1 LEEEDEIEYQPIS
14 VKELL
19 MNMKNYAWLMVNL
32 AYSSI
37 IYNDE
42 TLAAEVLELEKVVD
56 RLDILLNMQAA
67 LATRS
72 ADDAEK
78 MVSIFRLATAT
89 NKISDAAADIAFIVF
104 SKIKV
109 PRDVILSLFESE
121 ETITRAIVDKK
132 YDGSRLGNFIRRK
145 NYVIDVIAVRRGK
158 NIFLEPDEN
167 FIIRYNDAL
176 LLKGNVE
183 SIKDFMNSI
192 GLDYSI
198 SKKTASDKYREI
210 INDLI
215 QLKNTSLVMVDIAY
229 TAMLTKSEELAERIK
244 EFENYVDVMLEE
256 FSKKIISSEKLSIDE
271 KYGAMRLAIAS
282 EEISDAALL
291 MVQPL
296 LAGLEPHPIIVDVVG
311 ETFERISVI
320 EMDKEDDG
328 KTLSELGY
336 SKRGIIV
343 LAVRRNDDWIVMPPY
358 SSFVVKDGDVL
369 IVKYISESESI
380 IDELEREEDRE
391 EIIEDIQEEEWEEE
405 EED

>member
-1 LEEEDEIEYQPIS
+1 MEEEDEIEYQPIS

-19 MNMKNYAWLMVNL
+19 MNMKNYAWLMVNF

-37 IYNDE
+37 IYNDD

-56 RLDILLNMQAA
+56 KLDILLNMQAA

-72 ADDAEK
+72 ANDAEK

-104 SKIKV
+104 SKIKI
-109 PRDVILSLFESE
+109 PRDVVLSLFELDE
-121 ETITRAIVDKK
+121 AITRVIIPEKF
-132 YDGSRLGNFIRRK
+132 DGYKIGELLKRD
-145 NYVIDVIAVRRGK
+145 NYILDVIAVRRGK
-158 NIFLEPDEN
+158 KIFLEPNESFTVKHGDS
-167 FIIRYNDAL
+167 L
-176 LLKGNVE
+176 LLKGSME
-183 SIKDFMNSI
+183 SIKDFMKSI
-192 GLDYSI
+192 GLDYRLP
-198 SKKTASDKYREI
+198 KKSASDKYHEI
-210 INDLI
+210 VNDLI

-229 TAMLTKSEELAERIK
+229 TAMLTKSEELAERIN

-256 FSKKIISSEKLSIDE
+256 FSKKIISSEKLTIDE

-296 LAGLEPHPIIVDVVG
+296 LAGLEPHPIIVDVMG
-311 ETFERISVI
+311 GTFERISVI
-320 EMDKEDDG
+320 EMDEEDDG

-336 SKRGIIV
+336 SKKGIIV
-343 LAVRRNDDWIVMPPY
+343 LAVRRDEDWIVMPPY
-358 SSFVVKDGDVL
+358 SSFVVKNGDVL
-369 IVKYISESESI
+369 IVKYISESERFI
-380 IDELEREEDRE
+380 EELEKEEDRE

-405 EED
+405 ED